1 MSNKTKGIIYLL
13 LFCMASMLY
22 GAYLYATLNGI
33 RDVQIHQ
40 WLLTG
45 LVGLLFLSKGIE
57 KIENGSNG

>member
-1 MSNKTKGIIYLL
+1 
-13 LFCMASMLY
+13 MASMLY

-45 LVGLLFLSKGIE
+45 LVGLLSLSKGIK
-57 KIENGSNG
+57 KIEKGSNG